1 MDSIGTKTRL
11 WTCMGALVLAAG
23 GMVATAHAAD
33 KSLRVLGWNSG
44 QPQVSKL
51 EAPMWKNLGKET
63 NGSLTATFRAL
74 DELGLK
80 GSEAL
85 RTLQSGAFDIVAI
98 QVAFVSGD
106 DPVFVGTDLP
116 GTAYTLDDVEK
127 INASYRP
134 VLDRHLQQ
142 AYDSKLLAMW
152 SFPPQILYCR
162 GNFFHGLADLKGK
175 KVRSQSAAASAA
187 VESLGGSVVSL
198 SGPEVY
204 QAMRQGVVDCAIT
217 GSQYAA
223 ANDWQDVANVVYPLP
238 IGGNGVGV
246 HVMRNSSWNALSPEQ
261 QAELTRK
268 MSTLEDQLRE
278 MATSSN
284 QEGLDCNTGKG
295 ECSIGHVGH
304 MTEVQV
310 TDDERA
316 LMKKVSREVIFPQWA
331 KSCDKVMKGCGKA
344 WSETVGKAVGVTLK

>member
-1 MDSIGTKTRL
+1 MNSVKKSGKLFLCAGTL
-11 WTCMGALVLAAG
+11 ALVFG
-23 GMVATAHAAD
+23 GIGQTLAAD
-33 KSLRVLGWNSG
+33 KTLRVLGWNSG
-44 QPQVSKL
+44 QPQVSQL
-51 EAPMWKNLGKET
+51 EAPMWSNLAKKT
-63 NGSLTATFRAL
+63 NGSLAASFRAL

-80 GSEAL
+80 GAEAL

-116 GTAYTLDDVEK
+116 GTAYSLEDVEK
-127 INASYRP
+127 INSSYRP
-134 VLDRHLQQ
+134 VLDKHLEQ

-162 GNFFHGLADLKGK
+162 GDFFHGLADLKGK

-187 VESLGGSVVSL
+187 VEALGGSVVSL

-246 HVMRNSSWNALSPEQ
+246 HIMRNASWKSLSPEQ
-261 QAELTRK
+261 QSALTA
-268 MSTLEDQLRE
+268 E
-278 MATSSN
+278 MAKLEGQLQKMAVSSN

-295 ECSIGHVGH
+295 ACSIGKPGN
-304 MTEVQV
+304 MTEVAV
-310 TDDERA
+310 SDDERA

-331 KSCDKVMKGCGKA
+331 QSCNKVMENCA
-344 WSETVGKAVGVTLK
+344 RVWSDTVGKTIGVTLN